1 MVQTAIQHLEDDE
14 HLNAGY
20 GSNLTLEGTVECDA
34 AIMHGT
40 TGLFGSV
47 GAVSG
52 VCLCFCSLFPVSPPF
67 GRVLVSI
74 SSELINRD

>member
-1 MVQTAIQHLEDDE
+1 MIQTAIQHLEDDE

-52 VCLCFCSLFPVSPPF
+52 VYLCFCSFVSYQPCF
-67 GRVLVSI
+67 WEVVSF
-74 SSELINRD
+74 N

>member
-34 AIMHGT
+34 ALMHG

-52 VCLCFCSLFPVSPPF
+52 ELCNLLLLFLLPDH
-67 GRVLVSI
+67 L
-74 SSELINRD
+74 

>member
-1 MVQTAIQHLEDDE
+1 MAIQHLEDDE

-52 VCLCFCSLFPVSPPF
+52 VCLCFCSFVSLSAPPF
-67 GRVLVSI
+67 GRVLVSK
-74 SSELINRD
+74 LITETP